1 MPTVGLTA
9 NVVIF
14 GKMKKELVAR
24 IDTGATKSSMD
35 TKLAKE
41 LGLETL
47 REANVRSAN
56 STNKRAIVVARVA
69 IAGQQYDAEFTL
81 ADRKH
86 MKYQVLIGQNILK
99 KGFMIDATKP

>member
-9 NVVIF
+9 HVVIY
-14 GKMKKELVAR
+14 GKMKKELTAR

-56 STNKRAIVVARVA
+56 ATTKRAIVLAKVS
-69 IAGQQYDAEFTL
+69 IAGEVMEAEFTL
-81 ADRKH
+81 ADRTH